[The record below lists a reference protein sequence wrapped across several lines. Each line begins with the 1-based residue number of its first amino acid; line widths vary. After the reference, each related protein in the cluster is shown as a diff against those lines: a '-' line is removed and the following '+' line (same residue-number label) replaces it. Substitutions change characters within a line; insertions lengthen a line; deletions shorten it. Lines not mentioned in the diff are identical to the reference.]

1 LRFARFKEDVV
12 TWKLGIAVATLA
24 ACAFLPIA
32 AQTNTVLEQAVR
44 ARDDQERVA
53 ALTRDTNALRE
64 LWSEHFTVNAPNN
77 RVVVGRQANLDTFVR
92 SGIIDFSTFDR
103 AIEAVRIA
111 NDFVAIM
118 GLETVV
124 ARSDAPSVGL
134 VAGQAVKRRFTN
146 IWKRENGT
154 WRLYWRHA
162 NVIRP

>member
-1 LRFARFKEDVV
+1 M
-12 TWKLGIAVATLA
+12 TWKRCIAGATFA
-24 ACAFLPIA
+24 ASASMPLS
-32 AQTNTVLEQAVR
+32 AQVNTVLEQAVR
-44 ARDDQERVA
+44 VRDDQERVA

-77 RVVVGRQANLDTFVR
+77 RVVVGRQANLDAFVR

-103 AIEAVRIA
+103 AIESVRVD

-124 ARSDAPSVGL
+124 ARNNAPSVGL

-162 NVIRP
+162 NVVRP